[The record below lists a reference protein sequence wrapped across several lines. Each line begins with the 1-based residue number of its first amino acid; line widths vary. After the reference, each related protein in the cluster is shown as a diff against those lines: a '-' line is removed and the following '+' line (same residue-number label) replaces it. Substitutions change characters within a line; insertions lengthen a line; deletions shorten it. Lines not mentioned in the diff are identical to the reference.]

1 MKQALTPILIVVGT
15 GPHSELVAKLN
26 DLTDYIELGDFRGEA
41 AAIIPEGDNGT
52 DLAELMD
59 VIEGEGWEIYAV
71 SELRAVEHYL
81 ATGEAAGYVGEL
93 RSHAQGDIVFGG
105 NRFRISKV

>member
-1 MKQALTPILIVVGT
+1 MKQALTPVLIVVGT

-26 DLTDYIELGDFRGEA
+26 DLTDYIELGDFRGEC

-52 DLAELMD
+52 DVAELLD

-71 SELRAVEHYL
+71 NEVRAVEHYL
-81 ATGEAAGYVGEL
+81 ATGENAGYVGEL
-93 RSHAQGDIVFGG
+93 HSHAKGDIVFGG

>member
-1 MKQALTPILIVVGT
+1 MHKAQTAVLIVVGT

-26 DLTDYIELGDFRGEA
+26 DLTDYIELGDFRGDCA
-41 AAIIPEGDNGT
+41 AVIPEGDNGT
-52 DLAELMD
+52 DVEELLD

-71 SELRAVEHYL
+71 NELRAVEHYL

-93 RSHAQGDIVFGG
+93 SSHPKGDIVFGG
-105 NRFRISKV
+105 NCFRISKV